1 MRRLLAT
8 FVLVGLTAALN
19 AQTISLPMKDGSVK
33 FAVIGDTGTGDKNQM
48 AVAKALADARRRF
61 PYNFALMAGDNMY
74 GGDSAKD
81 YVKKFESP
89 YKPLLD
95 GGVKFYAALGNHDDP
110 NQRFYKP
117 FNMNGERY
125 YTFKAPNSSVRFFAL
140 DSNYMDDKQLQW
152 LEKELAASGSD
163 WKIAYF
169 HHPLY
174 SSGSTHGSADVLRQ
188 QIEPLFVKYGVTVVF
203 TGHEHF
209 YERIKPQ
216 KGITYFI
223 GGSSA
228 KLRAGDIIKTDLTA
242 KGFDTGYTY
251 TLVEIIGDDLM
262 FQVLTPQGQTVDS
275 GTIHKIDVK
284 APGGGTRPVTTTAT
298 KAAQAAPVGQT
309 PVPAQPS
316 APARR

>member
-1 MRRLLAT
+1 MRRLFITL
-8 FVLVGLTAALN
+8 LVGGLAASLQAQNLT
-19 AQTISLPMKDGSVK
+19 LPLKDGSVK
-33 FAVIGDTGTGDKNQM
+33 FAVLGDTGTGDNHQRD
-48 AVAKALADARRRF
+48 VANALAGARAKF
-61 PYNFALMAGDNMY
+61 PFDFALLAGDNMY
-74 GGDSAKD
+74 GSDSAKD
-81 YVKKFESP
+81 YAKKFEQP
-89 YKPLLD
+89 YKVLLD

-125 YTFKAPNSSVRFFAL
+125 YTFKAPNNSVRFFAL

-152 LEKELAASGSD
+152 LDKELAASGSD

-174 SSGSTHGSADVLRQ
+174 SSGSTHGSADVLRM
-188 QIEPLFVKYGVTVVF
+188 QIEPMFVKYGVTVVF

-251 TLVEIIGDDLM
+251 MLIEIVGDDLS
-262 FQVLTPQGQTVDS
+262 FQTLSPTGQTIDS
-275 GTIHKIDVK
+275 GTIHKIDIK
-284 APGGGTRPVTTTAT
+284 TPEGTRPITTPAT
-298 KAAQAAPVGQT
+298 KPAAP
-309 PVPAQPS
+309 A
-316 APARR
+316 APARPVTPTTK

>member
-1 MRRLLAT
+1 MRRL
-8 FVLVGLTAALN
+8 FVTSLLVAVAASLG
-19 AQTISLPMKDGSVK
+19 AQNITLPMKDGSVK
-33 FAVIGDTGTGDKNQM
+33 FAVIGDTGTGDKHQLE
-48 AVAKALADARRRF
+48 VAKALASAHTRF
-61 PYNFALMAGDNMY
+61 PFTFTLMAGDNMY
-74 GGDSAKD
+74 GGDSPKD

-152 LEKELAASGSD
+152 LDKELAASGSD

-174 SSGSTHGSADVLRQ
+174 SSGSTHGSADVLRM

-228 KLRAGDIIKTDLTA
+228 KLREGDIVKTNLTA

-251 TLVEIIGDDLM
+251 TLVEIVDDDLM
-262 FQVLTPQGQTVDS
+262 FQVLTPAGQTIDS

-284 APGGGTRPVTTTAT
+284 TPEGSRPVTTQAQKPAPT
-298 KAAQAAPVGQT
+298 KPAPT
-309 PVPAQPS
+309 TK
-316 APARR
+316 

>member
-1 MRRLLAT
+1 MRRLFITFLVCGLAAS
-8 FVLVGLTAALN
+8 LQ
-19 AQTISLPMKDGSVK
+19 AQNITLPVKDGSVK
-33 FAVIGDTGTGDKNQM
+33 FAVLGDTGTGDNHQRD
-48 AVAKALADARRRF
+48 VANALAASRKKF
-61 PYNFALMAGDNMY
+61 PFDFALMAGDNMY
-74 GGDSAKD
+74 GSDSAKD
-81 YVKKFESP
+81 YAKKFEQP
-89 YKPLLD
+89 YKALLD

-140 DSNYMDDKQLQW
+140 DSNYMDNKQLQW

-174 SSGSTHGSADVLRQ
+174 SSGSTHGSADVLRM
-188 QIEPLFVKYGVTVVF
+188 QIEPMFVKYGVTVVF

-216 KGITYFI
+216 QGITYFI

-228 KLRAGDIIKTDLTA
+228 KLRAGDIIKTNLTA
-242 KGFDTGYTY
+242 KGFDTGYTF
-251 TLVEIIGDDLM
+251 TLVEIVGDDLT
-262 FQVLTPQGQTVDS
+262 FQTITQAGQTIDS

-284 APGGGTRPVTTTAT
+284 TPEGSRPVTTPAT
-298 KAAQAAPVGQT
+298 KTAAPVR
-309 PVPAQPS
+309 PA
-316 APARR
+316 APTTK

>member
-1 MRRLLAT
+1 MRRLFILFLAC
-8 FVLVGLTAALN
+8 GLTAALQ
-19 AQTISLPMKDGSVK
+19 AQTITLPTKEGSVK
-33 FAVIGDTGTGDKNQM
+33 FAVIGDSGTGDSHQYD
-48 AVAKALADARRRF
+48 VAKMLAASRTKF
-61 PYNFALMAGDNMY
+61 PFEFALMAGDNMY
-74 GGDSAKD
+74 GSDTARD
-81 YVKKFESP
+81 YTKKFEQP

-140 DSNYMDDKQLQW
+140 DSNYMDSKQLQW

-163 WKIAYF
+163 WKIAFF

-174 SSGSTHGSADVLRQ
+174 SSGSTHGSADVLRT

-216 KGITYFI
+216 QGITYFI

-228 KLRAGDIIKTDLTA
+228 KLRAGDIIKTNLTA
-242 KGFDTGYTY
+242 KGFDTGYTF
-251 TLVEIIGDDLM
+251 TLVEIVGDDLA
-262 FQVLTPQGQTVDS
+262 FQTVAQTGQTIDS
-275 GTIHKIDVK
+275 GMIHKIDIK
-284 APGGGTRPVTTTAT
+284 TPEGSRPVTTPAVTP
-298 KAAQAAPVGQT
+298 AAPVR
-309 PVPAQPS
+309 PA
-316 APARR
+316 APTTR

>member
-1 MRRLLAT
+1 MRRLFIT
-8 FVLVGLTAALN
+8 FIAVGLAASLQ
-19 AQTISLPMKDGSVK
+19 AQNITLPMKEGSVK
-33 FAVIGDTGTGDKNQM
+33 FAVLGDTGTGDNHQLD
-48 AVAKALADARRRF
+48 VAKALAGARAKF
-61 PYNFALMAGDNMY
+61 PFAFVLLAGDNMY
-74 GGDSAKD
+74 GSDSPKD
-81 YVKKFESP
+81 YVKKFEQP

-125 YTFKAPNSSVRFFAL
+125 YTFKAPNSSIRFFAL

-152 LEKELAASGSD
+152 LDKELSASGSD

-174 SSGSTHGSADVLRQ
+174 SSGSTHGSADVLRM
-188 QIEPLFVKYGVTVVF
+188 QIEPLFVIYGVTVVF

-228 KLRAGDIIKTDLTA
+228 KLRVGDIIKTDLTA

-251 TLVEIIGDDLM
+251 TLVEIVGNDLM
-262 FQVLTPQGQTVDS
+262 FQVLTPQGQTIDS

-284 APGGGTRPVTTTAT
+284 GPDGGTRPVTTPAT
-298 KAAQAAPVGQT
+298 
-309 PVPAQPS
+309 
-316 APARR
+316 